1 MVERGQLTREL
12 VVAAAHDIVST
23 EGLDALSL
31 RRVAKVLGV
40 TAPALYGYV
49 EDKVDL
55 LRALADVEFT
65 RLSDAFAAIDASD
78 PLERVRMQAK
88 AYVNQALADPALFE
102 VIFQIRPDW
111 ANQPTVEE
119 LPAATKAF
127 AAGAAAIEAAIAAGQ
142 LRAEDPF
149 LISLALWSASHGVA
163 TVVLAGI
170 NLGDDFN
177 RQLVDSVIDNLLAG
191 FAPTK

>member
-12 VVAAAHDIVST
+12 IVAVAHDIVAT

-31 RRVAKVLGV
+31 RRVAKALGV

-49 EDKVDL
+49 DDKVDL

-65 RLSDAFAAIDASD
+65 RLYEAFVAIEAVD
-78 PLERVRMQAK
+78 PLERVRLQAK
-88 AYVNQALADPALFE
+88 TYVEQALADPALFE

-111 ANQPTVEE
+111 ADQPAVEE
-119 LPAATKAF
+119 LPAATRAF

-142 LRAEDPF
+142 LRDEDPF
-149 LISLALWSASHGVA
+149 LISLALWSAAHGVA
-163 TVVLAGI
+163 TVLLAGI
-170 NLGDDFN
+170 NLGDELN
-177 RQLVDSVIDNLLAG
+177 TGLVDAVIDNLLAG
-191 FAPTK
+191 FALIR